1 MPIIARIRGTIT
13 NRVRG
18 RLNSNGS
25 ANSFAQQQQHQ
36 RGSNKNVP
44 PEVELVSA
52 TSSDAHSLDDDSFCS
67 SSPSSTSPYR
77 PYNAKSYK
85 GIAADTG
92 SSSNDPYG
100 DVRARLEVLAS
111 HDRARHAL
119 HTNEGPKNKDGL
131 TLVSTEASDD
141 DGHVPLLI
149 AYTCYL
155 GYAIIILLG
164 HFRDFCAL
172 IFGGRFYK
180 RASDFTYP
188 SENRA
193 VYASL
198 LTSWE
203 NFYSR
208 RLYTRLQDC
217 FNRPIA
223 SMPAA
228 TLQVLERVSHD
239 GQKSMKAYGS
249 VDQTPTRTEYAKG
262 PHFVATHDGRAARQ
276 CLNLGSYN
284 YLRFADDWHKTCAKS
299 VMQALVD
306 FPVSTSSSLLD
317 YGRTDLHDK
326 MEAAVA
332 KFVGKEDAICLNM
345 GFNTNATTIPTL
357 VGPGDLVISDELN
370 HTSIVNGA
378 RASGAAIRIFR
389 HNDMTNLEAILRE
402 AIIMGKPRT
411 RRPWSKIMVIVE
423 GIYSMEGSYCDLKNV
438 VRLCKKYGAYV
449 YLDEAHSI
457 GAMGETGRGCAEYAG
472 VDPADIDIMM
482 GTFTKSFGAMGGY
495 IAASRETI
503 TFLRKR
509 SPGSVFHNSL
519 SPVVSQQVLSA
530 LRVRPTR

>member
-25 ANSFAQQQQHQ
+25 ATSFAQQQ
-36 RGSNKNVP
+36 RGNSKNVP

-67 SSPSSTSPYR
+67 SSPSSSPYR
-77 PYNAKSYK
+77 TYSKSDK
-85 GIAADTG
+85 GAATDTA
-92 SSSNDPYG
+92 SNDPYG

-119 HTNEGPKNKDGL
+119 HTNEGPKNKEGL
-131 TLVSTEASDD
+131 TLVSTEDSDD

-203 NFYSR
+203 NFYMR

-239 GQKSMKAYGS
+239 GQKSMKVYGS
-249 VDQTPTRTEYAKG
+249 VDQTLTRTEYAKG

-284 YLRFADDWHKTCAKS
+284 YLGFADDWHKTCAKS

-472 VDPADIDIMM
+472 VDPADIDVMM

-509 SPGSVFHNSL
+509 CPGSVFHNSL
-519 SPVVSQQVLSA
+519 SPVVCQQVLSA
-530 LRVRPTR
+530 LRVRSTR